1 MIQKNCCF
9 FDAMCT
15 DDTHRGGCTRP
26 LQPRSCGTDPLFSF
40 LPADPLVLPT
50 GHTIVLFSA
59 VLRLIIAAL
68 LVYIVVTS
76 WNSLKNSGTFLVS
89 MDKRMFSLRK
99 DLGLILAV
107 SSCACSIMHW
117 LCFVA
122 LLQSPAPLNEHPV
135 LMSSLSATAAVS
147 LATTAYLLLDRT
159 RSSTAAEVETR
170 SMRVQTVGP
179 PETTNIFAQRRRYNE
194 RIHGNAYGTSTY

>member
-1 MIQKNCCF
+1 
-9 FDAMCT
+9 
-15 DDTHRGGCTRP
+15 
-26 LQPRSCGTDPLFSF
+26 
-40 LPADPLVLPT
+40 
-50 GHTIVLFSA
+50 
-59 VLRLIIAAL
+59 
-68 LVYIVVTS
+68 
-76 WNSLKNSGTFLVS
+76 
-89 MDKRMFSLRK
+89 MFSLRK

-122 LLQSPAPLNEHPV
+122 LIQSPAPLNEHPV

-179 PETTNIFAQRRRYNE
+179 PETTNIFAQQRRYNE